1 MKIHIKHFYLESNL
15 YLFLDLQYIKIMK
28 SLKVNL
34 IRLARD
40 LWYFI
45 LQYYTL
51 QCFNLERLFTC
62 IITIYCFYFYALVFL
77 HEK

>member
-51 QCFNLERLFTC
+51 QCLISRDSSLASLQF
-62 IITIYCFYFYALVFL
+62 IVFISML
-77 HEK
+77 